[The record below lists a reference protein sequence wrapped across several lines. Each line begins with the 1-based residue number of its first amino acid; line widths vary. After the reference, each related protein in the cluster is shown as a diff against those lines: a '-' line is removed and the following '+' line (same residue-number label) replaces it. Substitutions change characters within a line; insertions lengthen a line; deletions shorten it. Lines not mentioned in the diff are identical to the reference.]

1 MQLTVAPENIFES
14 FALTNGQISR
24 SLALSILGVGVSKA
38 VLAADRT
45 GVFKQLTDA
54 PRTAVE
60 LARATNCSLH
70 GMQVLLESL
79 EGFGFVH
86 RKSER
91 YRLTKEV
98 AGWIDS
104 DGGLAKSL
112 MQLVGD
118 NLQLLQPEDVAEGTP
133 PISRGEPRSPACWA
147 DYLAMIK
154 NGGHQSSPQ
163 LVQWAKLDPAPRHL
177 LDVAGGT
184 ADNSLAFCGR
194 YPGLRADILELPE
207 AARQGR
213 RKIAA
218 AGLDGHIR
226 YIEGNLFETDWGKG
240 YDLVVLSNVLH
251 VLSARQCEAILAKA
265 FRTLQPGGRVIIHDL
280 FHPGS
285 RGRISPGIGLF
296 SLIYFVTCGGR
307 TWPKPV
313 LLEWLAGAGFGNIRA
328 ARRRLALL
336 ICAQRL

>member
-24 SLALSILGVGVSKA
+24 SVTLAILGVGVSKA
-38 VLAADRT
+38 LIAAT
-45 GVFKQLTDA
+45 QAGVFQQLRDT
-54 PRTAVE
+54 PKTAVE
-60 LARATNCSLH
+60 LARATHCSLH

-86 RKSER
+86 RRSDK
-91 YRLTKEV
+91 YRLTKEATCWLDGDGAV
-98 AGWIDS
+98 AE
-104 DGGLAKSL
+104 SL
-112 MQLVGD
+112 MQLVRD
-118 NLQLLQPEDVAEGTP
+118 NLQLLKPEDIAESSP
-133 PISRGEPRSPACWA
+133 PGSRGEPRSPACWN

-154 NGGHQSSPQ
+154 NGGHQSAPQ
-163 LVQWAKLDPAPRHL
+163 LVQWAKLDPAPQHL
-177 LDVAGGT
+177 LDVAGGS

-213 RKIAA
+213 RKIAE
-218 AGLDGHIR
+218 AGLSGHIR

-240 YDLVVLSNVLH
+240 YDLVLLSNVLH

-265 FRTLQPGGRVIIHDL
+265 FRTLQPGGRVIINDL
-280 FHPGS
+280 FHPGT

-313 LLEWLAGAGFGNIRA
+313 LLEWLAGAGFGNVRA
-328 ARRRLALL
+328 KRRRLTLL
-336 ICAQRL
+336 ISAQRP